1 MPAAARAGGSSNLMA
16 VSRRSRSGINR
27 GTEDAGRAIAVAL
40 ALALSGIFGVVLLL
54 RLSAVIP
61 FGMWLLLTVC
71 MSVSVV
77 AGLWALIARVFATP
91 ANYNPGP
98 PVIKPRRV
106 RALRSSNGHRP
117 YRPDEKPRDRVQA

>member
-1 MPAAARAGGSSNLMA
+1 MAMSRQSRRGSS
-16 VSRRSRSGINR
+16 R
-27 GTEDAGRAIAVAL
+27 GAEDAGRAVAVGL
-40 ALALSGIFGVVLLL
+40 IVALSGIFGVVLLV

-71 MSVSVV
+71 MSVSIV

-91 ANYNPGP
+91 TTYNPGP

-117 YRPDEKPRDRVQA
+117 YRPDAKPSDQARA